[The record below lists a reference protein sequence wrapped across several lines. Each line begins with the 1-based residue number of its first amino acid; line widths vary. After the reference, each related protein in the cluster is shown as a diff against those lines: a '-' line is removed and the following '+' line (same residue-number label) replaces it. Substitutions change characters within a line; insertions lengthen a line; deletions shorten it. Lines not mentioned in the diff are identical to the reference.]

1 MKRELSNFDLCSVK
15 SIKNLTETLVV
26 SIWLSI
32 HVNTMWSMC
41 CMCVCVFQQSTG
53 RVKRLFSSFFFPY
66 QAFMSLWGMFIER
79 RPVSLV
85 FPESPHIVVCFSWL
99 IDGERGAGSRTERQE
114 TSVPGSNSGDW
125 CAKRWH
131 LSGSKPR
138 VYTALKHLI
147 LRSFFS

>member
-41 CMCVCVFQQSTG
+41 CMCVCVPAVNWEGKEVVF
-53 RVKRLFSSFFFPY
+53 FFFFPY

-131 LSGSKPR
+131 LSGSKPC

-147 LRSFFS
+147 LCSFFS